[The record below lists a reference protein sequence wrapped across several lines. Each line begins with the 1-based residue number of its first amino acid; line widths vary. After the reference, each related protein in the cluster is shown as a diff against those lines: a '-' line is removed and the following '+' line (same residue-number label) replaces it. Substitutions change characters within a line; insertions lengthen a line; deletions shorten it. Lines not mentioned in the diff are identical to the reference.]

1 MMLTNDALS
10 MSIDSLNLMM
20 TLCFDNRIH
29 RKEKKQKKNK
39 DIYETLFLS
48 FIILLNSC

>member
-29 RKEKKQKKNK
+29 RKEKKKKR
-39 DIYETLFLS
+39 IRH
-48 FIILLNSC
+48 IHV

>member
-39 DIYETLFLS
+39 TYMRLCFC
-48 FIILLNSC
+48 LL